1 MEKDIVILA
10 MTRMFTGICIA
21 GIEPETGQW
30 IRPVRPEVSDRLEHS
45 LQLTDL
51 VVKGIPQVKYL
62 DISRFFLGEARPDPP
77 HIEDRLLDRR
87 FKPKLIKEF
96 TAEERLDFL
105 STYQDRSSIDRLL
118 NKESSLGLIKPDD
131 FTIRFG
137 PNKAGADI
145 SVRIDFSLGQA
156 FYQDKPCPD
165 LKIRALGRKLLQHFK
180 CSHYQLDREDF
191 LKKGYDH
198 IFFALGLT
206 RLYQGEHWLMVIGL
220 HSAPEYKAEIDFT
233 NL

>member
-21 GIEPETGQW
+21 GIEP
-30 IRPVRPEVSDRLEHS
+30 V
-45 LQLTDL
+45 
-51 VVKGIPQVKYL
+51 
-62 DISRFFLGEARPDPP
+62 
-77 HIEDRLLDRR
+77 
-87 FKPKLIKEF
+87 
-96 TAEERLDFL
+96 
-105 STYQDRSSIDRLL
+105 
-118 NKESSLGLIKPDD
+118 
-131 FTIRFG
+131 
-137 PNKAGADI
+137 
-145 SVRIDFSLGQA
+145 
-156 FYQDKPCPD
+156 
-165 LKIRALGRKLLQHFK
+165 K

-191 LKKGYDH
+191 LKKGYNH